1 MAQTAHGSE
10 EFPMKNKG
18 AGLLSGLQLCS
29 SSWQMSGEPISES
42 DDGDEGL

>member
-10 EFPMKNKG
+10 EFPMKHKG
-18 AGLLSGLQLCS
+18 AGLPSGLQLG